1 MKLLFVTS
9 LLSLGHVAF
18 GALKTKPP
26 LLGLCEYDCDVDAD
40 CKPGLWCADTHK
52 PELKAAGFDER
63 KANCGKIGAWNLEV
77 CFDPAILKPSG
88 GGGGGTCII
97 TKTSVVFNIADDTFI
112 SNRFSYLIILSSQ
125 KIRISEHTMVL
136 NTITTVNAIS

>member
-1 MKLLFVTS
+1 MLTIQYHLSRAINLNSDIVQQHSTNMKLLFVTS

-97 TKTSVVFNIADDTFI
+97 TKTSFVSI
-112 SNRFSYLIILSSQ
+112 
-125 KIRISEHTMVL
+125 
-136 NTITTVNAIS
+136 

>member
-1 MKLLFVTS
+1 VISTSINSNYFNSISFSQSSSLIFYNNIQQNMKLLFATS

-18 GALKTKPP
+18 GALKKPTTPPP

-40 CKPGLWCADTHK
+40 CKPGLLCADAHK

-63 KANCGKIGAWNLEV
+63 KANCGNVGAWNLEV

-97 TKTSVVFNIADDTFI
+97 TKHLGVI
-112 SNRFSYLIILSSQ
+112 
-125 KIRISEHTMVL
+125 
-136 NTITTVNAIS
+136 